1 MVSIDKGTTVSVES
15 DLAVLTARVDR
26 NERDLRRLEEEH
38 DEAMT
43 TLRGIDRQLAQIK
56 WFLSGAVF
64 TLVAQEVGLLGALKG
79 ML

>member
-1 MVSIDKGTTVSVES
+1 MNIETEVAVMQKRVEHLES
-15 DLAVLTARVDR
+15 DYQQLK
-26 NERDLRRLEEEH
+26 EEH
-38 DEAMT
+38 NGAMA

-56 WFLSGAVF
+56 WILSGAVF

>member
-26 NERDLRRLEEEH
+26 NERDLCRLEEEH

-56 WFLSGAVF
+56 WILSGAVF

>member
-1 MVSIDKGTTVSVES
+1 MNIETEVAVMQKRVEH
-15 DLAVLTARVDR
+15 
-26 NERDLRRLEEEH
+26 LESNYQQLKEEH
-38 DEAMT
+38 NGAMT

-56 WFLSGAVF
+56 WILSGAVF